1 MLSVLF
7 KWFSSQ
13 HIFILTTT
21 GTTITTHRS
30 KTGLDLCHL
39 CNLCE
44 LLYTNGL
51 ELTIKNYKFIFDN
64 LWKFTGISV
73 KYKTQIGTNDHKLSK
88 ILLLKPAGNYQ
99 FSIFNSQFN
108 KSRQANYPL
117 SIAKKP
123 LPHATAEAAAGEAA
137 ATAP

>member
-51 ELTIKNYKFIFDN
+51 ELTIKNYKFIFDPV
-64 LWKFTGISV
+64 FTHFPKPDFHHPYSDPNSIVDALGSIGVDNTGEYRTMIGNRNGIP
-73 KYKTQIGTNDHKLSK
+73 G
-88 ILLLKPAGNYQ
+88 A
-99 FSIFNSQFN
+99 
-108 KSRQANYPL
+108 PL
-117 SIAKKP
+117 SPQYNIEMLRRIKEGSLLIP
-123 LPHATAEAAAGEAA
+123 
-137 ATAP
+137 